1 VNNLVCARKVAWPSL
16 YVMSGAYHQLLNAT
30 IGHLESLKQRGVRYV
45 DVSPESLSRLAKPIT
60 KKTAVTPRGQAVPKV
75 VQQRTDEQSVYN
87 LSKVPAD
94 EKESAMAKLRDEAL
108 ACAKCEHLVAT
119 RTQVV
124 FGVGS
129 VHADLMFVG
138 EAPGLDEDG
147 EGEPFVGAAGQLLT
161 RIIQAT
167 GLDRDQVY
175 IANILKCRPDTP
187 GKSFGNRKPRP
198 QEMETCFPWGKR
210 QIEIIQPKVIVALG
224 GTAVEGLLGKMP
236 SGITRLR
243 GNWQAYREVPV
254 MPTFHPSYLL
264 RNQSWVIKRHVW
276 EDMMQVMERL
286 GMHIS
291 DKQHGYF
298 QRK

>member
-1 VNNLVCARKVAWPSL
+1 MP
-16 YVMSGAYHQLLNAT
+16 GAYHQLLDAT

-45 DVSPESLSRLAKPIT
+45 DASPESLSRLARPVAQ
-60 KKTAVTPRGQAVPKV
+60 KTTAAPLGQAAPTIIAP
-75 VQQRTDEQSVYN
+75 RPDEPSVYDSPK
-87 LSKVPAD
+87 LSAAD
-94 EKESAMAKLRDEAL
+94 KEAAMTKLRDEAL
-108 ACAKCEHLVAT
+108 ACAQCAHLVST

-124 FGVGS
+124 FGVGT
-129 VHADLMFVG
+129 VHAELMLIG
-138 EAPGLDEDG
+138 EAPGLDEDK

-161 RIIQAT
+161 KIIEAT
-167 GLDRDQVY
+167 GLDRDKVY

-187 GKSFGNRKPRP
+187 GKVYGNRKPRP
-198 QEMETCFPWGKR
+198 EEMETCFPWVKR
-210 QIEIIQPKVIVALG
+210 QIEIIQPRVMVALG

-243 GNWQAYREVPV
+243 GNWQAYRGVPV

-286 GMHIS
+286 NMPIS
-291 DKQHGYF
+291 EKQRGYF
-298 QRK
+298 QRR

>member
-1 VNNLVCARKVAWPSL
+1 MPGV
-16 YVMSGAYHQLLNAT
+16 YHQLLDAT

-45 DVSPESLSRLAKPIT
+45 DASPESLSRLARPAAQ
-60 KKTAVTPRGQAVPKV
+60 KTTAPLGQAAPTLIP
-75 VQQRTDEQSVYN
+75 QRPDEPSVYDSPN
-87 LSKVPAD
+87 LSAAD
-94 EKESAMAKLRDEAL
+94 KESAMTKLRDEAL
-108 ACAKCEHLVAT
+108 ACAQCAHLVST

-124 FGVGS
+124 FGVGT
-129 VHADLMFVG
+129 VHAELILIG
-138 EAPGLDEDG
+138 EAPGLDEDK

-161 RIIQAT
+161 KIIEAT
-167 GLDRDQVY
+167 GLDRDKVY

-187 GKSFGNRKPRP
+187 GKVYGNRKPRSE
-198 QEMETCFPWGKR
+198 EMETCFSWVKR
-210 QIEIIQPKVIVALG
+210 QIEIIQPRVMVALG

-243 GNWQAYREVPV
+243 GNWQEYRGVPV

-286 GMHIS
+286 NMPIS
-291 DKQHGYF
+291 EKQRGYF
-298 QRK
+298 QRR

>member
-1 VNNLVCARKVAWPSL
+1 ML
-16 YVMSGAYHQLLNAT
+16 GAYHQLLDAT

-45 DVSPESLSRLAKPIT
+45 DASPESLSRLARPVAQ
-60 KKTAVTPRGQAVPKV
+60 KTTAAPLGQAAPAIIAP
-75 VQQRTDEQSVYN
+75 RPDEPSVYDSPK
-87 LSKVPAD
+87 LSAA
-94 EKESAMAKLRDEAL
+94 EKEAAMAKLRDEAL
-108 ACAKCEHLVAT
+108 ACTQCAHLVAT

-124 FGVGS
+124 FGVGT
-129 VHADLMFVG
+129 VHAELMLIG
-138 EAPGLDEDG
+138 EAPGLDEDK

-161 RIIQAT
+161 KIIEAT
-167 GLDRDQVY
+167 GLGRDKVY

-187 GKSFGNRKPRP
+187 GKVYGNRKPRP
-198 QEMETCFPWGKR
+198 EEMETCFPWVKR
-210 QIEIIQPKVIVALG
+210 QIEIIQPKVMVALG

-243 GNWQAYREVPV
+243 GNWQAYRGVPV

-286 GMHIS
+286 NMPIS
-291 DKQHGYF
+291 EKQRGYF
-298 QRK
+298 QRR

>member
-1 VNNLVCARKVAWPSL
+1 MP
-16 YVMSGAYHQLLNAT
+16 GAYHQLLDAT

-45 DVSPESLSRLAKPIT
+45 DTSPESLSRLATPAAQ
-60 KKTAVTPRGQAVPKV
+60 KTPTAPLGQAAPTLIA
-75 VQQRTDEQSVYN
+75 QRPDEPSVYDSPK
-87 LSKVPAD
+87 LSAAD
-94 EKESAMAKLRDEAL
+94 KESAMTKLRDEAL
-108 ACAKCEHLVAT
+108 ACAQCAHLVSP

-124 FGVGS
+124 FGVGT
-129 VHADLMFVG
+129 VHAELMLIG
-138 EAPGLDEDG
+138 EAPGLDEDK

-161 RIIQAT
+161 KIIEAT
-167 GLDRDQVY
+167 GLDRDKVY

-187 GKSFGNRKPRP
+187 GKVYGNRKPRP
-198 QEMETCFPWGKR
+198 EEMETCFPWVKR
-210 QIEIIQPKVIVALG
+210 QIEIIQPRVMVALG

-243 GNWQAYREVPV
+243 GNWQAYRGVPV

-286 GMHIS
+286 NMPIS
-291 DKQHGYF
+291 EKQRGYF
-298 QRK
+298 QRR

>member
-1 VNNLVCARKVAWPSL
+1 MP
-16 YVMSGAYHQLLNAT
+16 GAYHQLLDAT

-45 DVSPESLSRLAKPIT
+45 DASPESLSRLAGPAAQ
-60 KKTAVTPRGQAVPKV
+60 KTTTAPLGQAAPTLIP
-75 VQQRTDEQSVYN
+75 QRPDEPSVYDSPK
-87 LSKVPAD
+87 LSAAD
-94 EKESAMAKLRDEAL
+94 KESAMTKLRDEAL
-108 ACAKCEHLVAT
+108 VCAQCAHLVST

-124 FGVGS
+124 FGVGT
-129 VHADLMFVG
+129 VHAELMLIG
-138 EAPGLDEDG
+138 EAPGLDEDK

-161 RIIQAT
+161 KIIEAT
-167 GLDRDQVY
+167 GLDREKVY

-187 GKSFGNRKPRP
+187 GKVYGNRKPRP
-198 QEMETCFPWGKR
+198 EEMETCFPWVKR
-210 QIEIIQPKVIVALG
+210 QIEIIQPRVMVALG

-243 GNWQAYREVPV
+243 GNWQAYRGVPV

-286 GMHIS
+286 NMPIS
-291 DKQHGYF
+291 EKQRGYF
-298 QRK
+298 QRR